1 MTACAANIVDPVK
14 AREVVLVDFLR
25 KRIFWWCCAASESA
39 WKWVSFWMAA
49 RFSSPHWYMYVV
61 KPHHGVG
68 FVCKRGLTNYL
79 DSCVFCVFGIATHCN
94 AGGDTNTCA
103 HANAPTQ
110 VCCGV
115 LRCVSVCCSVL
126 RLHTRDL
133 TFNTGLLSRICVTR
147 HETYIYVS

>member
-1 MTACAANIVDPVK
+1 MK
-14 AREVVLVDFLR
+14 ARESEFL
-25 KRIFWWCCAASESA
+25 FGGQPGLAALIGIC
-39 WKWVSFWMAA
+39 
-49 RFSSPHWYMYVV
+49 VV
-61 KPHHGVG
+61 KTHHGVG

-94 AGGDTNTCA
+94 DGGDTNTCA